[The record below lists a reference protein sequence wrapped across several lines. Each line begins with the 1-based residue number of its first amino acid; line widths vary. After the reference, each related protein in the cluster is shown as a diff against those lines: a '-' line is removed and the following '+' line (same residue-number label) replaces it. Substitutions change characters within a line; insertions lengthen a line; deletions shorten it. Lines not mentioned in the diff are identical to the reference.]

1 LPLNI
6 GYSLRARQEEIE
18 ILEYVLNKF
27 GQMKAKEVYEGIE
40 QMLEKIISMPFN
52 VPYSKKQALENG
64 VLSKQTSIYYRIS
77 KDYIEVIS
85 LEITAKI
92 QISFQLI
99 QPHLIHPLG

>member
-40 QMLEKIISMPFN
+40 QMLEKVTSMPFN
-52 VPYSKKQALENG
+52 VPIFKETGLRKWRS
-64 VLSKQTSIYYRIS
+64 
-77 KDYIEVIS
+77 
-85 LEITAKI
+85 
-92 QISFQLI
+92 
-99 QPHLIHPLG
+99 